1 MNKILLFF
9 LFPPFFFHSFSL
21 SSHQKTKGKQL
32 SLTKSA
38 QLSLTKTTQQ
48 ILQPQTKIRTK
59 KKKKYIYIYI
69 YRERE
74 REREREADLNQ
85 SDHMHRVLASRTKSM
100 CPCLWK
106 PSWSTIGTQKKGQN
120 RSSKTTR
127 SIWET
132 LGEWS
137 LMI

>member
-9 LFPPFFFHSFSL
+9 LFPPFFFHSLVSLLIRKQKGSNSL
-21 SSHQKTKGKQL
+21 SQNQHNFLSQKRSNKSFNPKQKL
-32 SLTKSA
+32 E
-38 QLSLTKTTQQ
+38 
-48 ILQPQTKIRTK
+48 PK
-59 KKKKYIYIYI
+59 KNIYI
-69 YRERE
+69 YREREGE

-100 CPCLWK
+100 HPCLWK